1 MLVTLAELLPLYLDR
16 DAAVG
21 AFNATV
27 YADAEPVISAAERM
41 KAPVIVQLGSYA
53 TSAMDIGL
61 WGLLLGEMARR
72 SSVPVCLHLD
82 HATRIDEIQKAID
95 SGFSSVMIDGSQLS
109 YEGNVEITREVV
121 ARAKKRGVS
130 VEAEIGS
137 VAYSGSASHKA
148 ELTDP
153 DIAARFAEDTGV
165 DAVAVAV
172 GTLHRMQKQASHID
186 FELLARIGE
195 KVTIPLVIH
204 GSTGLVD
211 EDLVKVRSTRVCK
224 VNIGTALRVA
234 FDRALRES
242 LAENPDNHVITQ
254 LLGKPRRAVEDVV
267 LGKLSL
273 LGFGPSLR

>member
-1 MLVTLAELLPLYLDR
+1 MLVTLAELLPLYMGK

-27 YADAEPVISAAERM
+27 YADAEPIITAAEKM
-41 KAPVIVQLGSYA
+41 NAPVIVQLGSYA
-53 TSAMDIGL
+53 TALMDIGL

-72 SSVPVCLHLD
+72 SKVPVCVHLD
-82 HATRIDEIQKAID
+82 HATKIADIQKAID

-109 YEGNVEITREVV
+109 YVENVEITREVV
-121 ARAKKRGVS
+121 SRAKKRGVS

-137 VAYSGSASHKA
+137 VAYSGTASHKA
-148 ELTDP
+148 ELSDP
-153 DIAARFAEDTGV
+153 EVAARFVDDTGI

-186 FELLARIGE
+186 FDLLARIG
-195 KVTIPLVIH
+195 KIVPIPLVIH

-211 EDLVKVRSTRVCK
+211 EDLIRVRNTNVCK
-224 VNIGTALRVA
+224 VNIGTALRIA
-234 FDRALRES
+234 FDRGLRES

-254 LLGKPRRAVEDVV
+254 LLGKPMKAVEDVV
-267 LGKLSL
+267 LRKLSL
-273 LGFGPSLR
+273 LGFAKNP